1 MFPLSSCTR
10 FRLTIPLGIRQL
22 RGITPPTRSLT
33 FDQILPVPFVV
44 QVVFLGKVSIQA
56 HISLRIQFLNKGNN
70 SENDRLPLGLL
81 E

>member
-1 MFPLSSCTR
+1 MYSVQTDYPLRHKTVERYNS
-10 FRLTIPLGIRQL
+10 
-22 RGITPPTRSLT
+22 PPTRSLT

-56 HISLRIQFLNKGNN
+56 HISLRVQFLNKGNN
-70 SENDRLPLGLL
+70 RENDRLPLGLL